1 MSIMDILG
9 GAQPPQQGM
18 PSQAPQGPPQGPPAE
33 GPDAGDHSGLLRDI
47 LDMVRQA
54 AQQADDEQEALTL
67 EKVSTM
73 MQQILAQ
80 QEKQDQELMQ
90 GKMNP
95 AALRRALG

>member
-1 MSIMDILG
+1 MDILG

-18 PSQAPQGPPQGPPAE
+18 PQGPPQAPQGPPAE